1 MALEYHKEGEWWVSP
16 YNVIDEV
23 RDSFELHSLST

>member
-1 MALEYHKEGEWWVSP
+1 MTVEYHKEGEWWVSP

-23 RDSFELHSLST
+23 TSGFGAS